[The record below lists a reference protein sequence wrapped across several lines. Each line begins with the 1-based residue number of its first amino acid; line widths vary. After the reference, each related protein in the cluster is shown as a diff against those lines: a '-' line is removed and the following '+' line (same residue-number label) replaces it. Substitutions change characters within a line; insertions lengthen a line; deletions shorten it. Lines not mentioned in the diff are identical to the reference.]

1 MRPAV
6 IRRSLAA
13 AAAITLLTIPSA
25 FAETVAAD
33 GDFVTAGNQTTI
45 DVGTVAPGADVPWY
59 VYFVV
64 TCSGTNHVDA
74 NQSVKLTPTHADR
87 SRGWR
92 LQRRHADVRAAVR
105 LAGGRRG
112 VPGRPRPRTWPA
124 RSTSSSPRR

>member
-6 IRRSLAA
+6 VRRSLAA

-74 NQSVKLTPTHADR
+74 NQTVRLTPGTPI
-87 SRGWR
+87 
-92 LQRRHADVRAAVR
+92 AAVR
-105 LAGGRRG
+105 WRLRR
-112 VPGRPRPRTWPA
+112 
-124 RSTSSSPRR
+124 RRR

>member
-33 GDFVTAGNQTTI
+33 GDFVMVGNQTSI

-74 NQSVKLTPTHADR
+74 NQSVKLTPTTQIAP
-87 SRGWR
+87 
-92 LQRRHADVRAAVR
+92 
-105 LAGGRRG
+105 AGGGYVG
-112 VPGRPRPRTWPA
+112 VDPLTFALPSGEFQMP
-124 RSTSSSPRR
+124 SSS